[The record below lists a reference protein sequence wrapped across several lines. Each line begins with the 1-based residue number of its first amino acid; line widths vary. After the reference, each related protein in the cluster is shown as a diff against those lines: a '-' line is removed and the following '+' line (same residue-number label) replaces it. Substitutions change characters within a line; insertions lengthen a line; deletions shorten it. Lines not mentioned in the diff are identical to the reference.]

1 MYFVLGEKKIATF
14 WMKDML
20 FSLDIIWIDNGKI
33 VGINENVSVPTNDII
48 PTYTS
53 TQPITHILEVNAGF
67 ASKHNIEVGSTV
79 EATN

>member
-33 VGINENVSVPTNDII
+33 VGINKNVSVPKNDII

-53 TQPITHILEVNAGF
+53 TQPITHVLEVNAGF

-79 EATN
+79 ETTN